1 MDIIGK
7 PVFKKFSEDQFG
19 GWMMDPAPRDPEDY
33 LKVSLP
39 EWFVIPMNYS
49 TVPLFKGSASQL
61 NKLVLK
67 DSPHI

>member
-39 EWFVIPMNYS
+39 ELFVTPLNYS
-49 TVPLFKGSASQL
+49 
-61 NKLVLK
+61 
-67 DSPHI
+67 